1 MEMWKDASQ
10 NEQYSVTARRF
21 GQTKTMVYM
30 CRCVCQSLSHVATLC
45 DLMTPLSMEFS
56 RQEYWSGQPFPSPV
70 DLPDPG
76 IKPGSPSLQVAKSG
90 CNCCRAA
97 AETHLCTLPACQNPC
112 TFAAQQPSGPVL
124 SSASSH
130 PHQGPPLHPRPVER
144 WARERVMET
153 SQIA

>member
-21 GQTKTMVYM
+21 GQTKTVVYM

-76 IKPGSPSLQVAKSG
+76 IKPGSPALQAD
-90 CNCCRAA
+90 
-97 AETHLCTLPACQNPC
+97 TLMSEPPGKPNNALNNSIHYNPIHIDPQNNENNLYTIS
-112 TFAAQQPSGPVL
+112 TFQHVYQIATIL
-124 SSASSH
+124 FYTN
-130 PHQGPPLHPRPVER
+130 PLHCFQSFGSPLL
-144 WARERVMET
+144 
-153 SQIA
+153 